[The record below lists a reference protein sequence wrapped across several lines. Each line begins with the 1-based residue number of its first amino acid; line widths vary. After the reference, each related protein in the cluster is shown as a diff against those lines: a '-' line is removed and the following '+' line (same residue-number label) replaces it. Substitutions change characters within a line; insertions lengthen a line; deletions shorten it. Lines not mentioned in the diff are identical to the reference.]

1 MSHKDRN
8 PHSVLG
14 AYLRFRDVSEIA
26 GFRAAVPKVRVHL
39 PPAESRANH
48 RFQPPVV
55 KRLGEDETL
64 VALRRDFRT
73 SLAIAADALGTEIGQ
88 KRARFAWDVGPGV
101 GVWCR
106 KRGAFG
112 TCFALTSP

>member
-1 MSHKDRN
+1 MAGN
-8 PHSVLG
+8 GG
-14 AYLRFRDVSEIA
+14 ALIWPQRV
-26 GFRAAVPKVRVHL
+26 GFVRAKPRYQKFESISA
-39 PPAESRANH
+39 PAESRANH